1 MPKYQILMKDTEVEA
16 VDLENFYAVDTLN
29 DLNKAGYVIC
39 PEQIKAETT
48 QQAISIFLGEEV
60 ATSVRVTSQ
69 VYTSTTNSI
78 QEGMAVSE
86 NVGVITSSIVI
97 GTNIF
102 SDIFADV
109 RDVVGGKAESYTNK
123 IDEIKEQSLEELK
136 QKALKK
142 GCNAIIG
149 ISIDVDEISGKNKS
163 MLMVTTIG
171 TAVKVED
178 SLQATLPNS
187 SESEVQDAG

>member
-1 MPKYQILMKDTEVEA
+1 MPKYQILMKDTAVET
-16 VDLENFYAVDTLN
+16 VDLGNFYARDTLN

-60 ATSVRVTSQ
+60 ATSGRVTSQ

-178 SLQATLPNS
+178 SLQPTLPSS
-187 SESEVQDAG
+187 SEK

>member
-1 MPKYQILMKDTEVEA
+1 
-16 VDLENFYAVDTLN
+16 
-29 DLNKAGYVIC
+29 
-39 PEQIKAETT
+39 
-48 QQAISIFLGEEV
+48 
-60 ATSVRVTSQ
+60 
-69 VYTSTTNSI
+69 
-78 QEGMAVSE
+78 MAVSE
-86 NVGVITSSIVI
+86 NLGVITSSIVI

-136 QKALKK
+136 LKAMKK

-178 SLQATLPNS
+178 SLQSTLSIS
-187 SESEVQDAG
+187 SEI

>member
-1 MPKYQILMKDTEVEA
+1 MPKYQILMKDTAVEA
-16 VDLENFYAVDTLN
+16 VDLGNFHARDTLN

-39 PEQIKAETT
+39 PEQIKAETK

-60 ATSVRVTSQ
+60 ATSVRVSSQ

-86 NVGVITSSIVI
+86 NLGVITSSIVI

-136 QKALKK
+136 LKAMKK

-178 SLQATLPNS
+178 SLQSTLSIS
-187 SESEVQDAG
+187 SEI

>member
-1 MPKYQILMKDTEVEA
+1 MSKYQILMKDTAVEA
-16 VDLENFYAVDTLN
+16 VDLENFHARDILN
-29 DLNKAGYVIC
+29 DLNRAGYVIC
-39 PEQIKAETT
+39 PEQINAEST

-60 ATSVRVTSQ
+60 ATSVRVSSQ

-78 QEGMAVSE
+78 QEGMVVSE

-102 SDIFADV
+102 SDIFSDV
-109 RDVVGGKAESYTNK
+109 RDVVGGRAESYTNK

-136 QKALKK
+136 QKAMKK

-163 MLMVTTIG
+163 MLMVTTTG
-171 TAVKVED
+171 TAVKAED
-178 SLQATLPNS
+178 KLPN
-187 SESEVQDAG
+187 VATDD